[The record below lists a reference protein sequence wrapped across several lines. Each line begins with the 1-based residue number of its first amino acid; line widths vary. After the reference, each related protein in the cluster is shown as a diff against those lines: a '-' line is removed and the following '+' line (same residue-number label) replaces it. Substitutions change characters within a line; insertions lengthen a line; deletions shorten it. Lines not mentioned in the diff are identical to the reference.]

1 MAKVEISLSAMAKPI
16 WQPNQKKFYAQA
28 YLNSPPFMNKKKKI
42 EREREREESYRMPT
56 FFFLTETAKQ
66 VESFY

>member
-28 YLNSPPFMNKKKKI
+28 HLNSPPLMN
-42 EREREREESYRMPT
+42 
-56 FFFLTETAKQ
+56 
-66 VESFY
+66 